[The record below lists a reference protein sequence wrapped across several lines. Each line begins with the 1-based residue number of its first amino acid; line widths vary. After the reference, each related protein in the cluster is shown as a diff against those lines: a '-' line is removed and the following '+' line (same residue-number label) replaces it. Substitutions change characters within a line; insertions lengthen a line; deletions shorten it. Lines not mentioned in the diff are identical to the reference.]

1 MPTAAVGLITSAR
14 HANEIIQT
22 GAADA
27 VMLGRE
33 LLRNPNWALN
43 AASELES
50 ELESELRGDAGI
62 GTGMETAIATQ
73 WPNQYKNGR
82 PKIKL
87 DW

>member
-50 ELESELRGDAGI
+50 ELRGDAGI
-62 GTGMETAIATQ
+62 GTGMETAIAMQ